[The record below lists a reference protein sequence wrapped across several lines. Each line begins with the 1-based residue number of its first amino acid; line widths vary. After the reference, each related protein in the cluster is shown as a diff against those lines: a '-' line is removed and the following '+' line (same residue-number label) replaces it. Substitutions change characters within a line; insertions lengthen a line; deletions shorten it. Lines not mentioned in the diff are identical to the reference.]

1 MNASKDNI
9 AGLMLGISVGV
20 GIGFVLTSSNEIGK
34 ERRYADE
41 PLPRN
46 ETKCSVALRDR
57 GEEHS
62 RTTRETPISRV
73 S

>member
-1 MNASKDNI
+1 MTVSKDNI
-9 AGLMLGISVGV
+9 AGFMLGISAGV
-20 GIGFVLTSSNEIGK
+20 GIGFILTSSNEIGK
-34 ERRYADE
+34 GRRYADE

-46 ETKCSVALRDR
+46 EPKRSVPLRDR

-62 RTTRETPISRV
+62 RTSRDTPISRV